1 MAKLSIVILPVLVL
15 SLFFKPSYTQCERR
29 FEMEPAVSDSPASTC
44 NIRNRTVSLTCQVE
58 GQGFIIAWFR
68 TKDRSEAGMD
78 MDTNKLADDNVKYNI
93 RAITTSSNDAINSV
107 LSIMSFS
114 PEDAG
119 YYWCEM
125 TQISNPTSAIPNP
138 SHVIHLVATFAF
150 NPMTCS
156 TIDLS
161 TTTELR
167 CAYGDY
173 DMNVEIVSLSLLF
186 NDSTLI
192 PTPPPIP
199 KVTTTEMMIST
210 TPAPMATPTEF
221 VCDCP
226 TASTGMPINV
236 IYITVTPETVPPEE
250 ITTTVAVDT
259 SESSGSSTFRT
270 AVIWFTVG
278 AVVSLLLTLGVV
290 LCIVAIAKM

>member
-1 MAKLSIVILPVLVL
+1 
-15 SLFFKPSYTQCERR
+15 
-29 FEMEPAVSDSPASTC
+29 MEPAVSDSPASTC
-44 NIRNRTVSLTCQVE
+44 NIRGRTVSLTCQVE

-68 TKDRSEAGMD
+68 TKDRSEAGMNIN
-78 MDTNKLADDNVKYNI
+78 TNKLADDNVKYNI
-93 RAITTSSNDAINSV
+93 RASTTSSNDAINSV

-125 TQISNPTSAIPNP
+125 TEISNPTSAIPNP

-161 TTTELR
+161 AMTMTELR
-167 CAYGDY
+167 CAYGDN
-173 DMNVEIVSLSLLF
+173 MNVDIVSLSLLF
-186 NDSTLI
+186 NDSTLTPTPT
-192 PTPPPIP
+192 PTPPPTP
-199 KVTTTEMMIST
+199 TPTPPPPPEVMTTTMIMIST
-210 TPAPMATPTEF
+210 TPAPMATTTEF
-221 VCDCP
+221 ECDCP
-226 TASTGMPINV
+226 TASTCMPNY

-259 SESSGSSTFRT
+259 SESSGSSTLRT

-290 LCIVAIAKM
+290 LCIVAIGKM

>member
-1 MAKLSIVILPVLVL
+1 MAKLSIIILPVLVL

-29 FEMEPAVSDSPASTC
+29 FEMEPAVSDDSALTC
-44 NIRNRTVSLTCQVE
+44 NIRGRTVSLTCQVE

-68 TKDRSEAGMD
+68 TTDQSEAGMNIN
-78 MDTNKLADDNVKYNI
+78 TNKLADDNVKYNI
-93 RAITTSSNDAINSV
+93 RTSTTSNNDAINSV

-161 TTTELR
+161 AMTTTELR
-167 CAYGDY
+167 CAYGDN
-173 DMNVEIVSLSLLF
+173 MNVEIVSLSLLF
-186 NDSTLI
+186 NDSTLT
-192 PTPPPIP
+192 PTPTTITEMITTTEEPTAT
-199 KVTTTEMMIST
+199 VTTTNVWVCQVDGQ
-210 TPAPMATPTEF
+210 EF
-221 VCDCP
+221 
-226 TASTGMPINV
+226 PIRWL
-236 IYITVTPETVPPEE
+236 YTEE
-250 ITTTVAVDT
+250 IGENIMDILNDICQNINSHITRNKAECD
-259 SESSGSSTFRT
+259 FRT
-270 AVIWFTVG
+270 
-278 AVVSLLLTLGVV
+278 
-290 LCIVAIAKM
+290 